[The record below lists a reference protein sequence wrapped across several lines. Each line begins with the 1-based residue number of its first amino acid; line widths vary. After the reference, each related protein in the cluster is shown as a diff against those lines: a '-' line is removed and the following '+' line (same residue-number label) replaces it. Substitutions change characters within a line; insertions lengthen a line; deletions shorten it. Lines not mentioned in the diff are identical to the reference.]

1 MYKGIKG
8 EEAYP
13 YVLRGEKDDASPTVW
28 MLHAQKVQKGN
39 RNLAGYMKSQGKSTD
54 DAVAQAY
61 TKQDLNQFLSIVES
75 VHNFC
80 FADESAPAATI
91 DDPEQLKKVFFEL
104 DFNSLTE
111 ILNASRDI
119 FMLREGEK
127 KESSSSY
134 GAASNESTAA
144 GSDLIAR
151 DVSSNT

>member
-13 YVLRGEKDDASPTVW
+13 YILRGERDDASPTVW
-28 MLHAQKVQKGN
+28 MLHAQKVRKGN

-54 DAVAQAY
+54 DAVAEAY

-75 VHNFC
+75 VRNFC
-80 FADESAPAATI
+80 FADESEATATI
-91 DDPEQLKKVFFEL
+91 DDPEQLRKVFFEL

-119 FMLREGEK
+119 FALREGEK

-134 GAASNESTAA
+134 GADSKESTAA

-151 DVSSNT
+151 DV